1 MNIKRTIN
9 ELIKKY
15 PSEKER
21 IITGVNQVYKL
32 WRKDDG
38 NYDEFHN
45 FCIKNFKTEKELDIL
60 FERFNENLTYIEGY
74 LTALELNL
82 RIYLDEDRGE
92 LTDIDRYFANLN
104 LANHLDE
111 DMFKTKLAFAVLLN
125 FPIRS
130 FNEIIKNMDRY
141 TRKEWAC
148 IRLAQKFISRVPS
161 NVLQNITNVY
171 SKASEYVYSYN
182 IDLSKVIGEDG
193 KTVDNLK
200 LISHWG
206 LRDQIKIYYKNNRTD
221 KQRTIFKVMEN
232 VVKGLVPDE
241 FINDKEKHIYNPF
254 TIEYNGKKVKETN
267 SRYKNLLE
275 IFKAHREEDKYYL
288 MYQNYI
294 ERVFNLSREISF
306 EDTERLLL
314 DIIKNPVA
322 KEIANIIERKLN
334 RKLDPFD
341 IWYNGF
347 SDSSEAHNLDEVVK
361 QNYPDIDTFQ
371 KSIKDILIKLDF
383 DEKEAEYLSSKIE
396 VDPARGAGHAWGPK
410 IKGEKAHLR
419 TKLLDARYLNWQ
431 SFNTAMHEL
440 GHCVEQVYTL
450 YDMDYYTLTRVPNTA
465 FTEAFAFVFQNK
477 SQEILGLKKES
488 KHDLLSPIQ
497 TFWDTREIAG
507 VALVDMYIWRWMY
520 KKQKF
525 TETQLREKVNEIAID
540 IWNKYYYPIL
550 KVKDTPILGV
560 YSHMIFHG
568 LYLPDYPIGHIIAY
582 KIEKYFRKNSI
593 GKNMKRM
600 CKLGKI
606 TPLKWLREAISE
618 ELEVK
623 SLIDDVKKSV
633 EELKIGV

>member
-1 MNIKRTIN
+1 MNIKKTIN

-21 IITGVNQVYKL
+21 IKIGVEQVHKL

-38 NYDEFHN
+38 SYDEFHK
-45 FCIKNFKTEKELDIL
+45 FCIENFKTGKDLDIL
-60 FERFNENLTYIEGY
+60 FEKFNENLEYIYGY
-74 LTALELNL
+74 LTALELRL
-82 RIYLDEDRGE
+82 RINLDEDRGKLSE
-92 LTDIDRYFANLN
+92 VDRYFANLN

-111 DMFKTKLAFAVLLN
+111 DMFKTKLAFSVLLN
-125 FPIRS
+125 FS
-130 FNEIIKNMDRY
+130 LKKLDEIIKDMDKY
-141 TRKEWAC
+141 TRRQWAE
-148 IRLAQKFISRVPS
+148 IRLAQNFISRVPS
-161 NVLQNITNVY
+161 NVLQRITDTY

-182 IDLSKVIGEDG
+182 IDLSKVRGIDG
-193 KTVDNLK
+193 KIGDNLK

-206 LRDQIKIYYKNNRTD
+206 LRDQIKMYYSTNELE
-221 KQRTIFKVMEN
+221 KQKTIFKIMEN

-241 FINDKEKHIYNPF
+241 FINDKEKGIYDPF
-254 TIEYNGKKVKETN
+254 LLEYNGKKVKPNN
-267 SRYKNLLE
+267 SRYKNLFN
-275 IFKAHREEDKYYL
+275 IFKAHKEEDKYFM
-288 MYQNYI
+288 MYPNYI
-294 ERVFNLSREISF
+294 ERVFNAHREIRF
-306 EDTERLLL
+306 EDAEKMLI
-314 DIIKNPVA
+314 DIISNPIA
-322 KEIANIIERKLN
+322 KEIGNLIEKKLN
-334 RKLDPFD
+334 RNLEPFD

-347 SDSSEAHNLDEVVK
+347 NETKEDKNLDEIVK
-361 QNYPDIDTFQ
+361 EKYPDIDKFQ
-371 KSIKDILIKLDF
+371 NSIKDILIKLDF

-419 TKLLDARYLNWQ
+419 TRLIDSKYLNWQ

-477 SQEILGLKKES
+477 AKEILGIKDNNKENF
-488 KHDLLSPIQ
+488 HNLQ

-507 VALVDMYIWRWMY
+507 VALVDMYIWKWMY

-525 TETQLREKVNEIAID
+525 NETQLREKVNEIAID
-540 IWNKYYYPIL
+540 IWNKYYYPVF

-582 KIEKYFRKNSI
+582 KIEKYFQKNSI

-600 CKLGKI
+600 CKLGRI
-606 TPLKWLREAISE
+606 TPIKWLKEAISDN
-618 ELEVK
+618 LEVK
-623 SLIDDVKKSV
+623 SLIDDVKKV
-633 EELKIGV
+633 CDDLKLKV